1 MVDSSHSLGK
11 ETARPGIWGDRCLL
25 IIAVVLAG
33 YAFTGKGFAY
43 VGFPPLYVGE
53 MVYLISVVA
62 FLRSGCIVGS
72 FATLPSLFL
81 ALSMTWVLLRT
92 VPYVDIYGVD
102 ALRDSVVIIY
112 GGFAFIVI
120 ALLLQD
126 SRRIDTILRYYV
138 RFVAVFVP
146 VIPCLLAI
154 NHYLYEYI
162 PLLPGAN
169 TPIIELRASEVA
181 VHVAGASVFAL
192 AGFYQPG
199 WRWILAAGVATVMAA
214 SSSRGAMLAFAVP
227 VMLAAI
233 VVGKARALARIVVVL
248 LLVVFAAIMA
258 RTTFG
263 EYRMASPTAERS
275 VDPQQIVDNVVSTFS
290 ESGNNQV
297 ESTKAW
303 RLQWWNIIVVDTIFG
318 PNFWT
323 GRGFGLN
330 LADADGFQRGDQTD
344 LPALRS
350 PHNVHMTILAR
361 AGVPGLT
368 LWFAFLTSWFGA
380 MLRGTL
386 TAQQRGQVGWS
397 RLFLFVGC
405 YVLSCIINATFD
417 VAIEGPMQG
426 IWFWCLIGFGIGT
439 LMVYRADG
447 VTVDRPGH

>member
-1 MVDSSHSLGK
+1 MVDSSHSLGRA
-11 ETARPGIWGDRCLL
+11 TARPDILGDRCLL

-33 YAFTGKGFAY
+33 YALMGKGFAY
-43 VGFPPLYVGE
+43 VGLPPLYVGE
-53 MVYLISVVA
+53 IVYLIGVVA

-92 VPYVDIYGVD
+92 VPYVDVYGVD

-154 NHYLYEYI
+154 DHYLYEYI

-169 TPIIELRASEVA
+169 TPIIGLRASEVA

-199 WRWILAAGVATVMAA
+199 WRWILAAGVATIMSA
-214 SSSRGAMLAFAVP
+214 SNSRGAMLAFAVP

-258 RTTFG
+258 GTTFG
-263 EYRMASPTAERS
+263 EYRMASSTAERS
-275 VDPQQIVDNVVSTFS
+275 VDPRQIVDNVVSTFS
-290 ESGNNQV
+290 ESGNSQV

-303 RLQWWNIIVVDTIFG
+303 RLQWWKIIVEDTIFG

-330 LADADGFQRGDQTD
+330 LADADGFQMGDQPD

-380 MLRGTL
+380 MLRGLL